1 MRRLKMTDEALV
13 KLVEANSVLLSKCIE
28 LLEENN
34 CLNQDFEYLKS
45 VNKKSEEENTEL
57 KIKLD
62 KVQTEIDRLKEQL
75 EYSDISKVNTMAL
88 VQELSERKNV
98 TFVRDSGRTLSGIE
112 PQSEPRILI
121 KTY

>member
-1 MRRLKMTDEALV
+1 MTDEALV

-57 KIKLD
+57 KIQLD
-62 KVQTEIDRLKEQL
+62 NVHTEIDRLKEQL

-98 TFVRDSGRTLSGIE
+98 TLVRDSGRTLSGLE

-121 KTY
+121 KIY